1 MDQRL
6 LTDFRK
12 PIWRPFM
19 RAIRQYRLIQPGD
32 RIAVCVSG
40 GKDSM
45 LLAKLMQLLQR
56 HSEVPFEAVNLIM
69 DPGYSPE
76 NRRQVEENAKR
87 LALDYTLVESDVFEV
102 ANAQAEHPC
111 FLCARMRRGCLYRH
125 AQALGCNKLAL
136 GHHYDDVIETTLMA
150 MLWGGQIQAMPPRLK
165 AQNFP
170 GMELIRPLY
179 QVREADILAWRNA
192 FSLPFL
198 RCACRP
204 STRPPP
210 PASRPSAS
218 SPPSMNPTPR
228 WSRTSSTAS
237 TASSSTP
244 SWAGNT
250 PANNTRSWIRW
261 RIEHCFCHCGVA
273 TSHNGIHRDAIH
285 GVRKPS
291 PSGASS
297 ARKTVL

>member
-1 MDQRL
+1 MARTLTDAQRMDQRL

-76 NRRQVEENAKR
+76 NRRQVEENAKQ

-170 GMELIRPLY
+170 GMELIRPLS
-179 QVREADILAWRNA
+179 QVREADILAWRDA
-192 FSLPFL
+192 FSLTFL
-198 RCACRP
+198 RCACRL
-204 STRPPP
+204 TE
-210 PASRPSAS
+210 SAAVDE
-218 SPPSMNPTPR
+218 
-228 WSRTSSTAS
+228 TAS
-237 TASSSTP
+237 ARQQTKRLIAALHESNPKVEQNIFNS
-244 SWAGNT
+244 
-250 PANNTRSWIRW
+250 
-261 RIEHCFCHCGVA
+261 
-273 TSHNGIHRDAIH
+273 IHRVQLDTLVGWKHAGEQH
-285 GVRKPS
+285 S
-291 PSGASS
+291 FLDS
-297 ARKTVL
+297 LED

>member
-1 MDQRL
+1 MARTLTDAQRMDQRL

-19 RAIRQYRLIQPGD
+19 RAIRQYRLIQSGD

-56 HSEVPFEAVNLIM
+56 HSEVPFEAINLIM

-76 NRRQVEENAKR
+76 NRRQVEKNAKR

-179 QVREADILAWRNA
+179 QVREADILAWRDA
-192 FSLPFL
+192 FSLTFL
-198 RCACRP
+198 RCACRL
-204 STRPPP
+204 TE
-210 PASRPSAS
+210 SAAVDE
-218 SPPSMNPTPR
+218 
-228 WSRTSSTAS
+228 TAS
-237 TASSSTP
+237 ARQQTKRLIAALHESNPKVEQNIFNS
-244 SWAGNT
+244 
-250 PANNTRSWIRW
+250 
-261 RIEHCFCHCGVA
+261 
-273 TSHNGIHRDAIH
+273 IHRVQLDTLVGWKHAGEQH
-285 GVRKPS
+285 S
-291 PSGASS
+291 FLDS
-297 ARKTVL
+297 LED

>member
-1 MDQRL
+1 MARTLTDAQRMDQRL

-19 RAIRQYRLIQPGD
+19 RAIRQYRLIQSGD

-150 MLWGGQIQAMPPRLK
+150 MLWGGQIQAMPPRRK

-179 QVREADILAWRNA
+179 QVREADILAWRDA
-192 FSLPFL
+192 FSLTFL
-198 RCACRP
+198 RCACRL
-204 STRPPP
+204 TE
-210 PASRPSAS
+210 SAAVDE
-218 SPPSMNPTPR
+218 
-228 WSRTSSTAS
+228 TAS
-237 TASSSTP
+237 ARQQTKRLIAALHESNPKVEQNIFNS
-244 SWAGNT
+244 
-250 PANNTRSWIRW
+250 
-261 RIEHCFCHCGVA
+261 
-273 TSHNGIHRDAIH
+273 IHRVQLDTLVGWKHAGEQH
-285 GVRKPS
+285 S
-291 PSGASS
+291 FLDS
-297 ARKTVL
+297 LED

>member
-1 MDQRL
+1 MARTLTDAQRMDQRL

-19 RAIRQYRLIQPGD
+19 RAIRQYQLIQSGD

-179 QVREADILAWRNA
+179 QVREADILAWRDA
-192 FSLPFL
+192 FSLTFL
-198 RCACRP
+198 RCACRL
-204 STRPPP
+204 TE
-210 PASRPSAS
+210 SAAVDE
-218 SPPSMNPTPR
+218 
-228 WSRTSSTAS
+228 TAS
-237 TASSSTP
+237 ARQQTKRLIAALHESNPKVEQNIFNS
-244 SWAGNT
+244 
-250 PANNTRSWIRW
+250 
-261 RIEHCFCHCGVA
+261 
-273 TSHNGIHRDAIH
+273 IHRVQLDTLVGWKHAGEQH
-285 GVRKPS
+285 S
-291 PSGASS
+291 FLDS
-297 ARKTVL
+297 LED